1 MRPFGDCRYR
11 QEDGM
16 RARPLAG
23 ITALALLA
31 SLAGCAEADS
41 TGAAGTGQ
49 ASSVTA
55 TSPAAT
61 LARGTPSAPA
71 SSDVSTTDAATPV
84 CGSSDLKI
92 TLVGAGAATAA
103 VAAQIGFTNLGT
115 ASCHLTG
122 YPLMTGITAGGGQV
136 IAKHLLTTEFGP
148 NITGITAVTL
158 APRATAIAV
167 VTGND
172 VVGTCGS
179 GATPSFRHLLIQPP
193 GRAAG
198 ITISAWLP
206 TLSEYLPDC
215 STINVTPVA
224 PAASVPKLGS
234 A

>member
-1 MRPFGDCRYR
+1 
-11 QEDGM
+11 M

-31 SLAGCAEADS
+31 SLAGCAKADS
-41 TGAAGTGQ
+41 TGAAGTGH

-55 TSPAAT
+55 TSPAST
-61 LARGTPSAPA
+61 LARGAPSAPA
-71 SSDVSTTDAATPV
+71 SSDAAPPVTSPAEPSGTASPAGTATPV
-84 CGSSDLKI
+84 CGTSDLKI

-103 VAAQIGFTNLGT
+103 VAAQIGFTNLGR

-122 YPLMTGITAGGGQV
+122 YPVVKGITAGGGQV
-136 IAKHLLTTEFGP
+136 SAKHLLTTEFGP

-172 VVGTCGS
+172 VAGTCGS
-179 GATPSFRHLLIQPP
+179 GATPSFRHLLVQPP
-193 GRAAG
+193 GSAAS

-224 PAASVPKLGS
+224 PAASVPKLGT